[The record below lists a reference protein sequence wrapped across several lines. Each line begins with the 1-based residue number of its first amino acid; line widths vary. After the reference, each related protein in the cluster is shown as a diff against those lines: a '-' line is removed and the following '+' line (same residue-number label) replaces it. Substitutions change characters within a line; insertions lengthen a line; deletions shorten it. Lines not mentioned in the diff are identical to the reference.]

1 MPNGQGRKQTTRDRY
16 GQLGTMRALLWAL
29 AGCAPTIRARRLY
42 GIFPGAG
49 AASEAL
55 EWRGEWR

>member
-1 MPNGQGRKQTTRDRY
+1 
-16 GQLGTMRALLWAL
+16 MRALLWAL
-29 AGCAPTIRARRLY
+29 LCCPLIQARRLY